1 MLGIVEAVNLNLLG
15 DAQADGLVDDL
26 EDDEH
31 HHKHVAHGG
40 KGAECLNAQLR
51 ESDLITRVDEHSLWV
66 ILPYTM
72 PQGLQ
77 SRIQKTMEKLAEEEG
92 EAKRLALSV
101 HLRSMEVKAMN
112 DGSEAPSASNLMR

>member
-1 MLGIVEAVNLNLLG
+1 MELEHKGLPAQQLSPWQITELLDELAVR
-15 DAQADGLVDDL
+15 
-26 EDDEH
+26 
-31 HHKHVAHGG
+31 
-40 KGAECLNAQLR
+40 LNAQLR

-77 SRIQKTMEKLAEEEG
+77 SRIEKTMEKLAEEEG

-112 DGSEAPSASNLMR
+112 DGSEAPSASNLMRKMQADTLQEA